1 MKTPRLTRKQ
11 IREAI
16 ANTPMEEILHI
27 PSRSLTTKQK
37 SYCKKV
43 AEGKPFNQAY
53 REAYQ
58 SKGNPKT
65 ISVEVNHMNKKPS
78 ISLEIEAQKRA
89 IEFEKSYSARQLKSI
104 VISQLTQEA
113 LNPASKASERISAL
127 KALGNV
133 AELGVFV
140 ERKEVRTIR
149 DSTSAKAD
157 LLQKLQQAI
166 KDQKR
171 TVDSDAMSLLEEISS
186 NSFDATQ
193 QEKDLAAEA
202 LEANPPLGDPPNER
216 SDVRHILHSIPL
228 KQPLDENDSQ
238 QTPPKKGEKSMK
250 SNTSVSSNRLRIEKE
265 GGGGTNLGKTDT
277 MSHLETPPLIDSV
290 EKG

>member
-11 IREAI
+11 IREQI
-16 ANTPMEEILHI
+16 ANTPIEEILHV

-37 SYCKKV
+37 TYCKKV
-43 AEGKPFNQAY
+43 AEGKPYNQAY
-53 REAYQ
+53 REAYN
-58 SKGNPKT
+58 SKGKPKS
-65 ISVEVNHMNKKPS
+65 IGKEVNVMNKSPR
-78 ISLEIEAQKRA
+78 IAHEIEAQKRA
-89 IEFEKSYSARQLKSI
+89 IEFETAYSARQLKSI
-104 VISQLTQEA
+104 VISQLTLEA

-171 TVDSDAMSLLEEISS
+171 TVDTDAMSLLEEISS
-186 NSFDATQ
+186 NSFDASQ
-193 QEKDLAAEA
+193 QEKDFAAEA
-202 LEANPPLGDPPNER
+202 LAANPPLGDPPNER
-216 SDVRHILHSIPL
+216 SDERHILHSIPL
-228 KQPLDENDSQ
+228 KQSPIENDSQ
-238 QTPPKKGEKSMK
+238 QTPPKKSEKSMK
-250 SNTSVSSNRLRIEKE
+250 SKTSVSSNRLRIEKE
-265 GGGGTNLGKTDT
+265 GGGGSKNGENDT

>member
-1 MKTPRLTRKQ
+1 
-11 IREAI
+11 
-16 ANTPMEEILHI
+16 
-27 PSRSLTTKQK
+27 
-37 SYCKKV
+37 
-43 AEGKPFNQAY
+43 
-53 REAYQ
+53 
-58 SKGNPKT
+58 
-65 ISVEVNHMNKKPS
+65 MNKDTR
-78 ISLEIEAQKRA
+78 IQLETEAQKRA
-89 IEFEKSYSARQLKSI
+89 IEFETAYSARQLKSI
-104 VISQLTQEA
+104 VISQLTKEA

-202 LEANPPLGDPPNER
+202 LAANPPLGDPPNER
-216 SDVRHILHSIPL
+216 SDERPILHSIPL
-228 KQPLDENDSQ
+228 KQSPIENDSQ

-265 GGGGTNLGKTDT
+265 GGGGTKNSEESSEVS
-277 MSHLETPPLIDSV
+277 METPPLIDSV

>member
-11 IREAI
+11 IKEAI

-37 SYCKKV
+37 TYCKKV
-43 AEGKPFNQAY
+43 AEGKTFNQAY

-157 LLQKLQQAI
+157 LLAKLQSAI

-171 TVDSDAMSLLEEISS
+171 TIDSDAMSLLEEISS
-186 NSFDATQ
+186 NNYDASH
-193 QEKDLAAEA
+193 QEKELGDEA
-202 LEANPPLGDPPNER
+202 LEANPPTPDPPNER

-238 QTPPKKGEKSMK
+238 QTTPKKGEKSMK
-250 SNTSVSSNRLRIEKE
+250 SKTSLSSNRLRIEKE
-265 GGGGTNLGKTDT
+265 GGGGTKNSEKSSEVS
-277 MSHLETPPLIDSV
+277 METPPLVDSV
-290 EKG
+290 QKG

>member
-16 ANTPMEEILHI
+16 ANTPIEEILHV

-37 SYCKKV
+37 TYCKKV
-43 AEGKPFNQAY
+43 AEGKPYNQAY
-53 REAYQ
+53 REAYN
-58 SKGNPKT
+58 SKGKPKS
-65 ISVEVNHMNKKPS
+65 IGKEVNVMNKSPR
-78 ISLEIEAQKRA
+78 IAHEIEAQKRA
-89 IEFEKSYSARQLKSI
+89 IEFETAYSARQLKSI
-104 VISQLTQEA
+104 VISQLTKEA

-202 LEANPPLGDPPNER
+202 LAANPPLGDPPNER
-216 SDVRHILHSIPL
+216 SDERHILHSIPL
-228 KQPLDENDSQ
+228 KQSPIENDSQ

-250 SNTSVSSNRLRIEKE
+250 SNTSVSSNRLRMEKE
-265 GGGGTNLGKTDT
+265 GGGVTKNSEESSEVS
-277 MSHLETPPLIDSV
+277 METPPLIDSV